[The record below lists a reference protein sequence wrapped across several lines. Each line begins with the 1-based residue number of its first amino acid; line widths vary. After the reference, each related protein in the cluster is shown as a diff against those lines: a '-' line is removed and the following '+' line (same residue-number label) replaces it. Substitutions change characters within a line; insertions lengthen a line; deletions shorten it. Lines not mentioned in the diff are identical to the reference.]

1 MPPSQPIYEDL
12 YYRSGLDTA
21 GAGRL
26 ELYARDYNP
35 QAARVVVCLHG
46 LTRNSADFEPLI
58 AQLSPT
64 HRFIVPDM
72 RGRGRSQWDEVAA
85 NYNIGVYVQ
94 DVMAL
99 LTHLGIE
106 RATFIG
112 TSMGGLISMV
122 LAAMAP
128 QRVRGIVLNDVG
140 PKLSSEGLERIR
152 SYVGK
157 GKPATTWAEAAEAT
171 ARINAAAFPD
181 FEPDDW
187 MAFAQ
192 RTHVEIDGRPV
203 AAYDPAISQGMAP
216 GSEAVAP
223 PELWELWAG
232 LKDIP
237 ALAIRGGLSDLLSAE
252 TLGRMAREHPQTRTV
267 TLPNR
272 GHAPILDEP
281 YAMAAIGAFLHDQ
294 DALG

>member
-1 MPPSQPIYEDL
+1 MPDMPQPYQDV
-12 YYRSGLDTA
+12 YYRSGLDTM

-26 ELYARDYNP
+26 ALYARDYTP
-35 QAARVVVCLHG
+35 QASRAVICLHG
-46 LTRNSADFEPLI
+46 LTRNSADFEPLM
-58 AQLSPT
+58 AQLPPT
-64 HRFIVPDM
+64 HRFVVPDV
-72 RGRGRSQWDEVAA
+72 RGRGRSQRDEAAA
-85 NYNIGVYVQ
+85 NYTLGIYVQ
-94 DVMAL
+94 DVLAL
-99 LTHLGIE
+99 MTHLNIE

-128 QRVRGIVLNDVG
+128 PRVRGIVLNDVG
-140 PKLSSEGLERIR
+140 PKLSPEGLERIR

-181 FEPDDW
+181 FGPEDW
-187 MAFAQ
+187 MAFAR

-203 AAYDPAISQGMAP
+203 AAYDTAIAEGMAP
-216 GSEAVAP
+216 ASEAVAP

-232 LKDIP
+232 LKDLP
-237 ALAIRGGLSDLLSAE
+237 VLAIRGGLSDLLSAQ
-252 TLGRMAREHPQTRTV
+252 TLERMVREHPQTRSL

-281 YAMAAIGAFLHDQ
+281 EAVTAIRAFLHDQ
-294 DALG
+294 DALD